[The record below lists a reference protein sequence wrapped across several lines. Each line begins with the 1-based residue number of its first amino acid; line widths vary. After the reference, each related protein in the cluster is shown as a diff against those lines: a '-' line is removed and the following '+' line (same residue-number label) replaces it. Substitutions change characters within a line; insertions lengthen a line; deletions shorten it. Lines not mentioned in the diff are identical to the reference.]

1 MVAHANTEHGS
12 WDNNQQS
19 PELLNNNK
27 FKFILLLFSPKM
39 QKLAE
44 DGRSDAEFQVKLNC

>member
-1 MVAHANTEHGS
+1 MYTLPNEHGS

-19 PELLNNNK
+19 PKLLNNNK